1 VPQPA
6 SPQLDICIVSWR
18 ARDLLRACLH
28 SVVGN
33 PEASDIVVVDNAS
46 ADGTAEMLHA
56 DFPTVRLIANEE
68 NRSFAAGNNQA
79 IRATRSPFLLLLNPD
94 TEVQPGALRALL
106 DVFAEEPRAGAAAA
120 QLVLPDDSIQRS
132 CRSFPE
138 PAPILYD
145 AFGFARL
152 FPRSQTFG
160 RYRMTYWGYDT
171 RREVDQPMASALA
184 LRRAALDEV
193 GLFDEGFPLYF
204 NDVDLCYR
212 LRQAGWRVIFEPTA
226 RVRHHHGQST
236 RLVRPAALLDSHRGL
251 IRFYRKHYRGRIGW
265 FGYTAVTLGS
275 WLTMYPRA
283 ALAWIADR
291 LRGR

>member
-1 VPQPA
+1 VSQPA

-18 ARDLLRACLH
+18 ARDLLRACLR
-28 SVVGN
+28 SVVGS
-33 PEASDIVVVDNAS
+33 PEAADVIVVDNAS
-46 ADGTAEMLHA
+46 ADGTVEMLRA

-79 IRATRSPFLLLLNPD
+79 IRAARSPFLLLLNPD
-94 TEVQPGALRALL
+94 TEVQPGALRALV
-106 DVFAEEPRAGAAAA
+106 DVFAEEPRVGAAAA
-120 QLVLPDDSIQRS
+120 QLILPDGSIQRS

-138 PAPILYD
+138 PGPILCD
-145 AFGFARL
+145 ALGFARL
-152 FPRSQTFG
+152 FPRSRIFG
-160 RYRMTYWGYDT
+160 RYRMRYWDYDT

-212 LRQAGWRVIFEPTA
+212 LRQAGWRVVFQPNA

-236 RLVRPAALLDSHRGL
+236 RLVRPIALLDSHRGL

-265 FGYTAVTLGS
+265 LGYTAVTLGS

-283 ALAWIADR
+283 ALAWIPHR
-291 LRGR
+291 LRAR

>member
-1 VPQPA
+1 MSQPA
-6 SPQLDICIVSWR
+6 SSQLDICIVSWR
-18 ARDLLRACLH
+18 ARDLLRACLR
-28 SVVGN
+28 SVVGS
-33 PEASDIVVVDNAS
+33 PEAADIIVVDNAS
-46 ADGTAEMLHA
+46 ADGTVEMLRA

-79 IRATRSPFLLLLNPD
+79 IRAARSPFLLLLNPD
-94 TEVQPGALRALL
+94 TEVQPGALRALV
-106 DVFAEEPRAGAAAA
+106 DVFAEEPRVGAAAA
-120 QLVLPDDSIQRS
+120 QLILPNGSIQRS

-138 PAPILYD
+138 PGPILCD
-145 AFGFARL
+145 ALGFARL
-152 FPRSQTFG
+152 FPRSRIFG
-160 RYRMTYWGYDT
+160 RYRMRYWDYNT

-212 LRQAGWRVIFEPTA
+212 LRQAGWRVVFEPTA

-236 RLVRPAALLDSHRGL
+236 RLVRPIALLDSHRGL

-265 FGYTAVTLGS
+265 LGYTAVTLGS

-283 ALAWIADR
+283 ALAWIPHR

>member
-1 VPQPA
+1 MSQPA
-6 SPQLDICIVSWR
+6 SAQLDICIVSWR
-18 ARDLLRACLH
+18 VRDLLRACLR
-28 SVVGN
+28 SVVGS
-33 PEASDIVVVDNAS
+33 PEAADIIVVDNAS
-46 ADGTAEMLHA
+46 ADGTVEMLRA

-79 IRATRSPFLLLLNPD
+79 IRAARSPFLLLLTPD

-106 DVFAEEPRAGAAAA
+106 HVFAEEPRAGAAAA
-120 QLVLPDDSIQRS
+120 QLILPDGSIQRS

-138 PAPILYD
+138 PIPILYD
-145 AFGFARL
+145 ALGFARL

-160 RYRMTYWGYDT
+160 RYRMSYWDYDT

-184 LRRAALDEV
+184 LRRGALDEV

-236 RLVRPAALLDSHRGL
+236 RLVRPIALLDSHRGL

-265 FGYTAVTLGS
+265 LGYTAVRLGS

-283 ALAWIADR
+283 ALAWIAHR